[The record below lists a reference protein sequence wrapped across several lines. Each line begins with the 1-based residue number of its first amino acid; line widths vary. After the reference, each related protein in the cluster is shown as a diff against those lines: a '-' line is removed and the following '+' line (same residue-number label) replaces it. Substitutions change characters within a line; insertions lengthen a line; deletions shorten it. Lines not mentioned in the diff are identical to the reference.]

1 MGLSQGE
8 PQARIERVLDGRAR
22 KHVGIV
28 VGVRRGEETALVG
41 RGRIADDRPHAPDER
56 TIFEIGSITKVFTA
70 TLLADMAREGLVALD
85 DPVQRHLPD
94 GVVIPVRGRPITLA
108 DLATHTSGLPRLP
121 KGLRR
126 RALREGA
133 NPYASF
139 TVDDLQAAIPVTKP
153 RREPGRKIKYSNYGV
168 GLLGHVLA
176 LRAGTTYEE
185 LVARRLTGPLGM
197 TDTSIA
203 VPDDKLDRFAEGH
216 SRRGKP
222 VSNWDLP
229 ALAGAGALRST
240 VSDLLAFLDAQHGNA
255 PPGLAEAMLL
265 TREPRASRRAL
276 SVGLGWMILPV
287 AGQPGPAVWH
297 DGGTGGFRSVA
308 GFVAESGTSVV
319 VLSNSCRPVD
329 RIGLEILKSIGA

>member
-1 MGLSQGE
+1 MVEATKLR
-8 PQARIERVLDGRAR
+8 ARIKEVLDRRAR

-28 VGVRRGEETALVG
+28 AGVRRSGDTTIVG
-41 RGRIADDRPHAPDER
+41 RVADDRPHAPDER

-70 TLLADMAREGLVALD
+70 TLLSDMAREGLVALD

-94 GVVIPVRGRPITLA
+94 GLVIPVRGRPITLA
-108 DLATHTSGLPRLP
+108 DLASHTSGLPRLP
-121 KGLRR
+121 KGFLR

-139 TVDDLQAAIPVTKP
+139 TVDDLYAAIPATKP
-153 RREPGRKIKYSNYGV
+153 RRKPGRKIRYSNYGA

-176 LRAGTTYEE
+176 LRAGVGYEE
-185 LVARRLTGPLGM
+185 LVAERITGPLGM

-203 VPDDKLDRFAEGH
+203 VPEDKLARFAQGH

-240 VSDLLAFLDAQHGNA
+240 VADLLTFLDAHLGEA
-255 PPGLAEAMLL
+255 PPGLAEAMRA
-265 TREPRASRRAL
+265 THVPRASRRAF
-276 SVGLGWMILPV
+276 SVGLGWMILTV
-287 AGQPGPAVWH
+287 DGQPGPVVYH

-308 GFVAESGTSVV
+308 GFVAESGTSVA
-319 VLSNSCRPVD
+319 VLSSSSRAVD
-329 RIGLEILKSIGA
+329 RIGLEILKSIEA